1 MTVDSFKWLSPALA
15 NYYKGMAIQKEEVP
29 WTPLTKPL
37 SQCRFSLLSTS
48 GIYLKGKQPPF
59 DLDRE
64 RREPLWGDPSYRAI
78 PRDVRQEEIGVAHLH
93 INTSDIEAD
102 MNIALPVHRFLEL
115 EEAGEIGSLAPTSYS
130 VMGFQQSQDEWRER
144 YGPEIANRMKEEGV
158 DVAFLTPV

>member
-1 MTVDSFKWLSPALA
+1 MTVDSFKWLPPALA

-29 WTPLTKPL
+29 WAPLTKPL

-64 RREPLWGDPSYRAI
+64 RREPFWGDPSYRAI

-102 MNIALPVHRFLEL
+102 MNIALPVHRFLEQKRR
-115 EEAGEIGSLAPTSYS
+115 ARSAPWRRPATPSWASSRARMSGERDTAP
-130 VMGFQQSQDEWRER
+130 
-144 YGPEIANRMKEEGV
+144 K
-158 DVAFLTPV
+158 

>member
-15 NYYKGMAIQKEEVP
+15 DYYKGLPIQREEVP
-29 WTPLTKPL
+29 WTPLAKPL
-37 SQCRFSLLSTS
+37 SECRFSLLTTA
-48 GIYLKGKQPPF
+48 GIYLKGKQPSF

-64 RREPLWGDPSYRAI
+64 RREPLWGDPSYRPI

-102 MNIALPVHRFLEL
+102 INIALPVHRFLEL
-115 EEAGEIGSLAPTSYS
+115 EQAGEIGSLAPTSYS
-130 VMGFQQSQDEWRER
+130 VMGFQQNTDEWRDT
-144 YGPEIANRMKEEGV
+144 YGPEIARRMKEEAV

>member
-1 MTVDSFKWLSPALA
+1 MTVDSFKWLPPALA
-15 NYYKGMAIQKEEVP
+15 NYYKGLPIQREEVP
-29 WTPLTKPL
+29 WTPLAKPL
-37 SQCRFSLLSTS
+37 SRCRISLLSS
-48 GIYLKGKQPPF
+48 AGIYVKGKQPPF

-102 MNIALPVHRFLEL
+102 MNIALPVHRLLEL
-115 EEAGEIGSLAPTSYS
+115 EEAGEIGSLAPTNYS
-130 VMGFQQSQDEWRER
+130 FMGFQQSQDEWRNN
-144 YGPEIANRMKEEGV
+144 YGPEIARRMKEEAV

>member
-1 MTVDSFKWLSPALA
+1 MTVDSFKWLPPALA
-15 NYYKGMAIQKEEVP
+15 NYYKGLPIQKEEVP
-29 WTPLTKPL
+29 WTPLIKPL
-37 SQCRFSLLSTS
+37 NQCRFSLLSTA

-64 RREPLWGDPSYRAI
+64 RREPFWGDPSYRAI

-102 MNIALPVHRFLEL
+102 MNITLPVHRFLEL
-115 EEAGEIGSLAPTSYS
+115 EQAGEIGSLAPTSYA
-130 VMGFQQSQDEWRER
+130 VMGFQQNTDEWRNT
-144 YGPEIANRMKEEGV
+144 YGPEIARRMKEEGV

>member
-1 MTVDSFKWLSPALA
+1 MTVDSFKWLPPALA
-15 NYYKGMAIQKEEVP
+15 NYYKGLPIQKEEVP

-37 SQCRFSLLSTS
+37 NQCRFSLLSTA

-64 RREPLWGDPSYRAI
+64 RREPFWGDPSYRAI

-102 MNIALPVHRFLEL
+102 MNITLPVHRFLEL
-115 EEAGEIGSLAPTSYS
+115 EQAGEIGSLAPTSYS
-130 VMGFQQSQDEWRER
+130 VMGFQQNTDEWRNT
-144 YGPEIANRMKEEGV
+144 YGPEIARRMKEEGV